1 MLTVYISMLDSPE
14 DKDLFEK
21 MYIENRQDM
30 YAVAYSVLKK
40 KEDAEDAVHQ
50 SFLKIADNFTK
61 ISQMP
66 CNELKAY
73 IVIISRNTAINMY
86 NSNKRRA
93 ERTAELTDDLSDP
106 DYEYLSEDYSR
117 LIAAIRQLP
126 QIYKD
131 VLFLY
136 YLQGFSAKQTAV
148 QLGLT
153 ANAVRQRA
161 LRARQMLREIIEKGR
176 DIHD

>member
-1 MLTVYISMLDSPE
+1 MLAIYLSMIDTPE
-14 DKDLFEK
+14 EKLLFETI
-21 MYIENRQDM
+21 YRENLQDM
-30 YAVAYSVLKK
+30 YAVAFAVLNN

-66 CNELKAY
+66 RNELKAY

-93 ERTAELTDDLSDP
+93 EHTAELTYDLPDP
-106 DYEYLSEDYSR
+106 DYEYCEEDYSQ
-117 LIAAIRQLP
+117 LVAAIKQLP

-136 YLQGFSAKQTAV
+136 YLQGFSAKQTTA
-148 QLGLT
+148 QLGIT
-153 ANAVRQRA
+153 ANTVRQRA
-161 LRARQMLREIIEKGR
+161 LRARQMLKEIMERGAGNE
-176 DIHD
+176 

>member
-1 MLTVYISMLDSPE
+1 MLAIYLSMIDTPQEKL
-14 DKDLFEK
+14 LFETL
-21 MYIENRQDM
+21 YRENLQDM
-30 YAVAYSVLKK
+30 YAVAFSVLNN

-50 SFLKIADNFTK
+50 SFLKIADNFAK

-66 CNELKAY
+66 RNELKAY

-93 ERTAELTDDLSDP
+93 EHTAELTDNLP
-106 DYEYLSEDYSR
+106 DSGYEYHEEDHSQ
-117 LIAAIRQLP
+117 LVAAIKQLP
-126 QIYKD
+126 QMYKD

-136 YLQGFSAKQTAV
+136 YLQGFSAKQTAA
-148 QLGLT
+148 QLGIT

-161 LRARQMLREIIEKGR
+161 LRARQMLKKIMERGDYLHE
-176 DIHD
+176 